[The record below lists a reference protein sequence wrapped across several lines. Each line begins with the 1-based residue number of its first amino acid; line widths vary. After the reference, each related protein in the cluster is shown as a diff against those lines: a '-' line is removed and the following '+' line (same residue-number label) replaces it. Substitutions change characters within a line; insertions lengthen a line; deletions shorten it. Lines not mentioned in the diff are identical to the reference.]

1 MADCIFCKIAAKEI
15 PADLM
20 YEDEHLVAFKDINPQ
35 APVHFLVVPK
45 KHIASLLELAP
56 ADAGLLDRV
65 QQVIVSLARR
75 LDIAGSGFRVVVNT
89 GENGGQTV
97 PHLHF
102 HVLGGRFMNWPPG

>member
-102 HVLGGRFMNWPPG
+102 HVLGGRFMDWPPG